1 MRRGG
6 CAGAIGGQ
14 RKAPTT
20 SRCGGARERQSAV
33 RSKSGAVCSRRGQ
46 RHIASTPAHGAQK
59 RAASKNDWRP
69 YNSIKSPLGQTQGGQ
84 STLASVR
91 KNAPELLPYLSFG
104 TAQRSNR
111 SRLRASLNSDRP
123 GLPLSV
129 FRRAGAT
136 TYVCADAAPNER
148 ARTPCRNSS
157 GDWSISDP
165 KAIVKVL

>member
-1 MRRGG
+1 MRR
-6 CAGAIGGQ
+6 CNW
-14 RKAPTT
+14 RTNKAPTT
-20 SRCGGARERQSAV
+20 SRCGGARKRQSAV
-33 RSKSGAVCSRRGQ
+33 RSKNGAVYSQRGQ
-46 RHIASTPAHGAQK
+46 RHIASTPVHGAQK

-69 YNSIKSPLGQTQGGQ
+69 YNSIKSPLGQAQGGQ
-84 STLASVR
+84 STYTSVP

-104 TAQRSNR
+104 TAQRSINC
-111 SRLRASLNSDRP
+111 SRVRASLNSNRP
-123 GLPLSV
+123 VLPLSV

-148 ARTPCRNSS
+148 ARTPCRNIP